1 MTTILHLAPL
11 EDWEAARSAGVYR
24 QSTRGATLADV
35 GYIHCSGEG
44 QLPVVASFIYA
55 DYAGD
60 LVVLELD
67 AAAIAAAG
75 IAIRFEDG
83 GNGELFP
90 HLYGELKT
98 EWVRATHR
106 AAMVDGTLWVPDFAG
121 ARGTTP

>member
-1 MTTILHLAPL
+1 MTKILHLTEAAS
-11 EDWEAARSAGVYR
+11 WEAARAAGVYR

-35 GYIHCSGEG
+35 GYIHCSAEG

-55 DYAGD
+55 DYAGE

-67 AAAIAAAG
+67 ATAIAAAG

-83 GNGELFP
+83 GNGEMFP

-98 EWVRATHR
+98 AWVRATHR
-106 AAMVDGTLWVPDFAG
+106 AAMTDGALSVPGLAG

>member
-1 MTTILHLAPL
+1 MTTILHLARL
-11 EDWEAARSAGVYR
+11 QDWEAAQAQGAYR
-24 QSTRGATLADV
+24 QTTRGASLAEV
-35 GYIHCSGEG
+35 GFIHCSHPE

-55 DYAGD
+55 DYTGD

-67 AAAIAAAG
+67 ATAIAAAG

-83 GNGELFP
+83 GNGEMFP

-106 AAMVDGTLWVPDFAG
+106 AAMIGGTLSVPGLEG
-121 ARGTTP
+121 ARGATP